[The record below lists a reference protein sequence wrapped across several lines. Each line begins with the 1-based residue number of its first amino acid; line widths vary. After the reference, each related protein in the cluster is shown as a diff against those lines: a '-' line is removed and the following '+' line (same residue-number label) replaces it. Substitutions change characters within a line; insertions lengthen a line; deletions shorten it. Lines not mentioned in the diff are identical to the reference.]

1 MLRLAVADRIGQER
15 FELWF
20 GTGTQLIPQADRV
33 SVEVPNQFTLEWLRK
48 NFRRDIEAAV
58 QDVLGAGAAI
68 EFRVNPHLQSTSKIA
83 GQPPCDAPAIPN
95 SPIRVACPETG
106 NGEPTSRR
114 SFAQLG
120 TYVVGDANRVAH
132 TSAGVVIRQPGS
144 INPFFLYGPPGVGK
158 THLLEGIWS
167 AVRSLPVKPRAVYLS
182 AEQFTNSFIEAL
194 QGKGLPSFRQRYRN
208 VDLLIIDDVQFLCGK
223 RATQVELQQTV
234 DTLMRQQRQLAF
246 AADRPPAQ
254 LTDLSSE
261 LVARFSGGLVCMV
274 QPPDYAMRL
283 SILENWSRAGPVPVP
298 QEVLE
303 LIAEQL
309 TEDVRLLRGALN
321 RMYATSQAL
330 SQPVSVTMA
339 REALADLVDH
349 SRQRF
354 GLEEIEQAVCALFE
368 LDRHALKSK
377 RRAKAVSQAR
387 MLAMWLA
394 RKHTR
399 AAFSEIGEF
408 FGRRSHATVI
418 AAHNAVDGWR
428 RDGAAIPLPGRD
440 CHISET
446 IRQLESRLRT
456 G

>member
-20 GTGTQLIPQADRV
+20 GTGTQLIPQDDRV

-58 QDVLGAGAAI
+58 QDVLGAAAAI
-68 EFRVNPHLQSTSKIA
+68 EFRVNPHLQSTAKIT
-83 GQPPCDAPAIPN
+83 GQPQRGAADIPN
-95 SPIRVACPETG
+95 SPTRSARPGTN

-114 SFAQLG
+114 CYAELK

-132 TSAGVVIRQPGS
+132 TSAGVVIRQLGS
-144 INPFFLYGPPGVGK
+144 INPFFVYGPPGVGK

-194 QGKGLPSFRQRYRN
+194 QGKGLPSFRQRYRD
-208 VDLLIIDDVQFLCGK
+208 VDLLIIDDVQFLCCK

-234 DTLMRQQRQLAF
+234 DTLLRQQRQLAF
-246 AADRPPAQ
+246 AADRPPTQ
-254 LTDLSSE
+254 LTDLCSE
-261 LVARFSGGLVCMV
+261 LVARLSGGLVCMV
-274 QPPDYAMRL
+274 QPPDYATRL
-283 SILENWSRAGPVPVP
+283 AILGNWSRAGPVPVP

-309 TEDVRLLRGALN
+309 TEDVRHLRGALN

-354 GLEEIEQAVCALFE
+354 GLEEIERAVCEMFE
-368 LDRHALKSK
+368 LDRQALKSK
-377 RRAKAVSQAR
+377 RRAKAVSHPR

-418 AAHNAVDGWR
+418 SAQNLVDAWR
-428 RDGAAIPLPGRD
+428 RDGASIQLPGRD

-446 IRQLESRLRT
+446 IRQLEARLRT